1 MIEKLG
7 FEKNRTVRFEWHN
20 KCHLYRQPDGT
31 GIKLKS
37 TQELKWAKYLDLLL
51 KSRDILGWSYEPRTF
66 EFKERYR
73 KRGQY
78 TPDFFVTKWSNGEKS
93 WVYMWIEVKTGL
105 RQKDV
110 SRFRQLKTDYPDEPI
125 TLVMTSEPKKNVN
138 QLRLL
143 DNARKYV
150 NDVIFA
156 GPIFR
161 KLGF

>member
-1 MIEKLG
+1 MTEKMG
-7 FEKNRTVRFEWHN
+7 FEKNRTVTFEWHN
-20 KCHLYRQPDGT
+20 KCHLYRQPDGM

-51 KSRDILGWSYEPRTF
+51 KSHEILGWQYEPRTF
-66 EFKERYR
+66 EFNERYC

-78 TPDFFVTKWSNGEKS
+78 TPDFFVTKWNSGGKS
-93 WVYMWIEVKTGL
+93 WVYMWFEIKTSL
-105 RQKDV
+105 RQKEIY
-110 SRFRQLKTDYPDEPI
+110 RFKQFRADYPDEPI
-125 TLVMTSEPKKNVN
+125 TLVMTSEPKKRIK
-138 QLRLL
+138 QIELL
-143 DNARKYV
+143 GNARKYV